1 MIRLTV
7 TKAELWVL
15 IYALSLLNKNH
26 PSINSVHDRLEE
38 ELKSIYKEVS
48 DAK

>member
-7 TKAELWVL
+7 TKEELEVL
-15 IYALSLLNKNH
+15 ISALNLASSFSLSTNNSLNKF
-26 PSINSVHDRLEE
+26 RE

-48 DAK
+48 DAQ

>member
-1 MIRLTV
+1 MIRITV

-15 IYALSLLNKNH
+15 IYALSLLNKSY
-26 PSINSVHDRLEE
+26 PSTNSVHDRLEE

-48 DAK
+48 